1 MYFQIVL
8 AGVLFEII
16 NFILF
21 KSLFWIKSRRDVKS
35 NIHLLTETSLRCN
48 FICVIHN
55 YTPVSYFFIQCHTDV
70 QCMYLEEQADL
81 DFIHSKKGSN
91 YCGSR
96 NLHVS
101 IHSFHHCTFLR
112 TCCQSV
118 ACWSSA
124 RRKSDKRTTWCF
136 CRGM

>member
-55 YTPVSYFFIQCHTDV
+55 YTPVSYFFLSNVTL
-70 QCMYLEEQADL
+70 MYNVCIWKNRL
-81 DFIHSKKGSN
+81 
-91 YCGSR
+91 
-96 NLHVS
+96 
-101 IHSFHHCTFLR
+101 T
-112 TCCQSV
+112 
-118 ACWSSA
+118 
-124 RRKSDKRTTWCF
+124 
-136 CRGM
+136 